1 MHDSHGGKA
10 RAGIATGARPALVS
24 LLVLAVA
31 AACASKAP
39 KGPSREELTS
49 LLQQEAQAMKATGE
63 SWDPVLRVKATW
75 TVAELTVREQP
86 GDADR
91 PWAGTIRF
99 HIRGETKDSNAT
111 VQVDEFDRRFE
122 YYWSATLHRWLI
134 KPSAP

>member
-1 MHDSHGGKA
+1 
-10 RAGIATGARPALVS
+10 VS
-24 LLVLAVA
+24 LLLLAVA

-63 SWDPVLRVKATW
+63 RLDPVLRVKATW

-99 HIRGETKDSNAT
+99 HIRAETRDSAS
-111 VQVDEFDRRFE
+111 VQVDEFDRGFE
-122 YYWSATLHRWLI
+122 YLWSASLRRWLI
-134 KPSAP
+134 KPSTP